1 MVEPFKMILPR
12 LSKYGDEEVFVT
24 PFTTL
29 LTELII
35 EAKREVLEEELTIEQ
50 GCAEEGWALDT
61 EIESKVDEFD
71 QRFNNLYGFTI
82 SDLVQDFVGTT
93 EGNITEE
100 RAGELVDIFL
110 QQVLPLEQNL
120 TTEVSERFDQFL
132 PVTMYLNE
140 EARNKIFQ
148 EGDLN
153 DIEFNFHGSFI
164 KPIDTNLENRFKF
177 MQQK

>member
-1 MVEPFKMILPR
+1 MKRPIVVYADENSIDSSRGQVVEPFKMILPR

-71 QRFNNLYGFTI
+71 QRFNNL
-82 SDLVQDFVGTT
+82 
-93 EGNITEE
+93 
-100 RAGELVDIFL
+100 
-110 QQVLPLEQNL
+110 
-120 TTEVSERFDQFL
+120 
-132 PVTMYLNE
+132 
-140 EARNKIFQ
+140 
-148 EGDLN
+148 
-153 DIEFNFHGSFI
+153 
-164 KPIDTNLENRFKF
+164 
-177 MQQK
+177 